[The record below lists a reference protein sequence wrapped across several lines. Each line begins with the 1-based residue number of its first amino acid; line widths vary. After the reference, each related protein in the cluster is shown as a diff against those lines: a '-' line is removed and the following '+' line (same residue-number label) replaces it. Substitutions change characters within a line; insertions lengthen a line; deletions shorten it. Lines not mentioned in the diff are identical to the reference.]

1 MPNRL
6 CLWVR
11 DYTRGGMHLAAA
23 PLLSAILF
31 SALTSTLTSALT
43 MIASAQVASSQVS
56 PVTGTG
62 PSTGHPPASKPQS
75 SENLPVPGRPVPA
88 DRGNLS
94 EHNIEWVA
102 TQPPQVQMEFLLGAA
117 VNHDIGATNLI
128 AGMVEGWR
136 GKLKASDRWKTLQDT
151 ALYSNDL
158 RVRAAAIEIN
168 LAVRDIAKTDE
179 EADRLIE
186 TAHKLPD
193 SRPYFAWEL
202 GMLGNRGVRTGRI
215 HELLAE
221 WIHDP
226 NQQVRFWAVEGLA
239 HLGTDDTIKNFL
251 DVFRN
256 DPSLDVRER
265 AGCSLAKSG
274 MMTRELRMK
283 AVPGLIELGD
293 DPGVQGTT
301 RNWIYQALREIT
313 GVNLPNEPAAWRNW
327 YSTHG
332 AEKTRAFGKSDVWSV
347 LGNN

>member
-1 MPNRL
+1 M
-6 CLWVR
+6 
-11 DYTRGGMHLAAA
+11 
-23 PLLSAILF
+23 
-31 SALTSTLTSALT
+31 
-43 MIASAQVASSQVS
+43 
-56 PVTGTG
+56 
-62 PSTGHPPASKPQS
+62 
-75 SENLPVPGRPVPA
+75 
-88 DRGNLS
+88 S
-94 EHNIEWVA
+94 EHNIEWLQ
-102 TQPPQVQMEFLLGAA
+102 TQPPQAQMEFLLGAA

-128 AGMVEGWR
+128 AGMVDGWR
-136 GKLKASDRWKTLQDT
+136 DKLKASQRWETLQDT

-158 RVRAAAIEIN
+158 RVRAAAIEVN
-168 LAVRDIAKTDE
+168 LAVRQIPKTDE

-274 MMTRELRMK
+274 MLTREQRMK
-283 AVPGLIELGD
+283 AVPGLIQLAD
-293 DPGVQGTT
+293 DPSLEATT

-313 GVNLPNEPAAWRNW
+313 GVNIGNDPAQWRNW
-327 YSTHG
+327 YSAHG
-332 AEKTRAFGKSDVWSV
+332 SEKTREFQKGDVWSV
-347 LGNN
+347 LGNS